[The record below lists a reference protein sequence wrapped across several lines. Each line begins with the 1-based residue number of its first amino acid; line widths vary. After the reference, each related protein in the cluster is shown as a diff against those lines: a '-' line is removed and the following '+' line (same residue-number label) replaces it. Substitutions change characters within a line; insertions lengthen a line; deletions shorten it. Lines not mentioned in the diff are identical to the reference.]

1 MDAKGCITGIHEI
14 MLNQGDFIEVDAEFD
29 LVISRGLSKTSELRV
44 FLACKQLLRLSVAT
58 VSTICHPLL
67 LQISYC

>member
-14 MLNQGDFIEVDAEFD
+14 MLNRGDFVEVDAEFD
-29 LVISRGLSKTSELRV
+29 LVISRGLSKTSELCV

-58 VSTICHPLL
+58 VSTVRHPLL